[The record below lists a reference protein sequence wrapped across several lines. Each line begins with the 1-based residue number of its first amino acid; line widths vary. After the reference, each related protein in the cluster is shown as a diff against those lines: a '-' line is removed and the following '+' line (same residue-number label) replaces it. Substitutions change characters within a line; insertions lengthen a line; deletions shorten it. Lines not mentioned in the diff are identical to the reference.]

1 MLIRHV
7 SLYLPYFNGKTV
19 KDVIKAL
26 NDNEAIAP
34 SETGSSHELV
44 TLKRNLA
51 YSDVFS
57 AMSRLVTYDVDSVR
71 KQPALRRLMA
81 LSRALG
87 NDALDGRVQRETLWG
102 ILDKMDAE
110 VARLSGNGT
119 YEEQKE
125 KIIGFA
131 ESKVVYEYGTDLIS
145 YDAETNEVSVASHDI
160 DHRFEQAGKLLGEGL
175 HRQYWKRHIDQN
187 SVEIKTAIIIMAN
200 DTTAMDNLER
210 YAENRFNTIWNEY
223 QSDIGTLPEAR
234 KTWYRRL
241 VRSSTTPLP
250 EKWNLPE
257 SIDFREYEDSQPFEH
272 HLYVKEDGTF
282 KASLNPW
289 EAGVVKEELEGE
301 AVCWLRNLDRK
312 SWSLG
317 IPYEVNGMVSTMY
330 PDLIIVR
337 SGTYGYIFDIMEPHD
352 ESRKDNYTKAVGL
365 AKFADQHW
373 DKFGRIQLIRRKPGP
388 DGRDHFY
395 RLDMSNQQIRSRVRA
410 IHSNPELDHIFD
422 ECATLN

>member
-1 MLIRHV
+1 MEYSTADNNPV
-7 SLYLPYFNGKTV
+7 
-19 KDVIKAL
+19 
-26 NDNEAIAP
+26 NDI
-34 SETGSSHELV
+34 H
-44 TLKRNLA
+44 
-51 YSDVFS
+51 
-57 AMSRLVTYDVDSVR
+57 
-71 KQPALRRLMA
+71 
-81 LSRALG
+81 LG
-87 NDALDGRVQRETLWG
+87 Q
-102 ILDKMDAE
+102 
-110 VARLSGNGT
+110 
-119 YEEQKE
+119 
-125 KIIGFA
+125 
-131 ESKVVYEYGTDLIS
+131 
-145 YDAETNEVSVASHDI
+145 VASHDI

-210 YAENRFNTIWNEY
+210 YAENRFNTIWNEH

-352 ESRKDNYTKAVGL
+352 ESRKDNYPKAVGL

>member
-1 MLIRHV
+1 M
-7 SLYLPYFNGKTV
+7 
-19 KDVIKAL
+19 
-26 NDNEAIAP
+26 
-34 SETGSSHELV
+34 
-44 TLKRNLA
+44 
-51 YSDVFS
+51 
-57 AMSRLVTYDVDSVR
+57 
-71 KQPALRRLMA
+71 
-81 LSRALG
+81 
-87 NDALDGRVQRETLWG
+87 
-102 ILDKMDAE
+102 
-110 VARLSGNGT
+110 
-119 YEEQKE
+119 
-125 KIIGFA
+125 
-131 ESKVVYEYGTDLIS
+131 
-145 YDAETNEVSVASHDI
+145 
-160 DHRFEQAGKLLGEGL
+160 
-175 HRQYWKRHIDQN
+175 
-187 SVEIKTAIIIMAN
+187 
-200 DTTAMDNLER
+200 
-210 YAENRFNTIWNEY
+210 
-223 QSDIGTLPEAR
+223 
-234 KTWYRRL
+234 

-352 ESRKDNYTKAVGL
+352 ESRKDNYPKAVGL